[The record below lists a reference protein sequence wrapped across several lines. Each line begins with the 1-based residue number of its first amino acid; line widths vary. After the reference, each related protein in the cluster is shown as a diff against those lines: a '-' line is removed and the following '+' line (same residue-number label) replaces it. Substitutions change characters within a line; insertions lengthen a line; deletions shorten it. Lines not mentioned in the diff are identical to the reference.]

1 MKNCCSSTP
10 KDTQCFRKS
19 DKKVFTL
26 PRRFSKRQCKRG
38 VKGFTMRASCAPYK
52 DCWKGGATKG
62 GPTKRKRKKEITYK
76 KNILGTPLKRCSTQ
90 PKTGF
95 YRNGYCMTGPDDLG
109 THTVCAKMN
118 QDFLDY
124 TASKGNDLSSVV
136 KDGQR
141 WCLCENRWLQAYND
155 GKAPKVIPSAT
166 NARTNLKIQDLMN
179 QQGGATQP
187 RQLPQLRHI
196 DKSNKNHIYR
206 MKDPQKKRIL
216 AIDEGIRC
224 EMRKGNS
231 RRDAALSKKKRF
243 NVLRLYRKNKDP
255 KGCRILTRDMKYL
268 DKRYDTGKTRNVCKT
283 KRKSRRRQSKR
294 QSKRQFLYN
303 PNDPKRSFD
312 VYIDKN
318 PKDTIPIKYTTVQ
331 DVKDTIQ
338 KLERLYKAGKYPH
351 KRIWQVGMIMKV
363 RLDVLKDKKPKQYA
377 LANRYF
383 KHLGKRTKIKGETK
397 RKNFKFII

>member
-1 MKNCCSSTP
+1 
-10 KDTQCFRKS
+10 
-19 DKKVFTL
+19 
-26 PRRFSKRQCKRG
+26 
-38 VKGFTMRASCAPYK
+38 MRSSCAPYK
-52 DCWKGGATKG
+52 DCGTTKGGATKG
-62 GPTKRKRKKEITYK
+62 GATKRKRKKKLTYK

-95 YRNGYCMTGPDDLG
+95 YRNGYCMTGPNDLG

-118 QDFLDY
+118 QGFLDY

-136 KDGQR
+136 KDGER

-155 GKAPKVIPSAT
+155 GKAPKVIASAT
-166 NARTNLKIQDLMN
+166 NARTDLKIQALIN
-179 QQGGATQP
+179 QRGGDK
-187 RQLPQLRHI
+187 QLPQLRAI
-196 DKSNKNHIYR
+196 DKSNKKHVYR

-216 AIDEGIRC
+216 AMDEGIRC
-224 EMRKGNS
+224 EMRKGKT

-255 KGCRILTRDMKYL
+255 KGCRILTQDMKYL
-268 DKRYDTGKTRNVCKT
+268 DKRYGTGITQNVCKT
-283 KRKSRRRQSKR
+283 KRKSKQ
-294 QSKRQFLYN
+294 QFLYN

-331 DVKDTIQ
+331 DVKDTIN

-351 KRIWQVGMIMKV
+351 KRIWKVGMILKV
-363 RLDVLKDKKPKQYA
+363 RLGVLKDKKPKHYA

-383 KHLGKRTKIKGETK
+383 KHLGERTKIKGEK
-397 RKNFKFII
+397 ERKKFKFKF